1 MGLIFLISAQVIYSN
16 KRIAG
21 KVSIQEI
28 SSDASIIVRTIYI
41 YNGNELIVNNCH
53 CSVIT

>member
-28 SSDASIIVRTIYI
+28 SSDASIIVRTICI
-41 YNGNELIVNNCH
+41 YNENGLIVNNCH